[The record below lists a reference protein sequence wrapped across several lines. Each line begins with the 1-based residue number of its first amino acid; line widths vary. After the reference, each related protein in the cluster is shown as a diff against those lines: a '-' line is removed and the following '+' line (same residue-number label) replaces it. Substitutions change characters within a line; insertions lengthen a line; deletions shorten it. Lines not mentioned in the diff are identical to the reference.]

1 MRRELENVSFR
12 RVTCVALSLR
22 HKLGALR
29 PPGEQKQF
37 NNNKKQHSF
46 YLATEW
52 RAQQLQNVSRIVQ
65 SESTHTVTGTTLT
78 RRLTRRAELEGISNT
93 HLKCKFWPLSRP
105 TLHSTLRTVTEL
117 FVSVVLWFKN
127 ESNCCFSVK
136 FTGWLSLLL
145 IVYYRLFLTGL
156 PLPKVRCRVCCSTC
170 LMFLFVH
177 TDKLEFFIT
186 ELRLYFSFQ
195 SIA

>member
-65 SESTHTVTGTTLT
+65 STHTVTQHCDTATDETSGARTDKQHPAAVQILAPVQGNITFNITYRNWTFRQCCSLVQEWIELLFFGEIY
-78 RRLTRRAELEGISNT
+78 RLTFIAVN
-93 HLKCKFWPLSRP
+93 
-105 TLHSTLRTVTEL
+105 
-117 FVSVVLWFKN
+117 
-127 ESNCCFSVK
+127 
-136 FTGWLSLLL
+136 SLLPTFPYGAPASKSSMPR
-145 IVYYRLFLTGL
+145 VLFNL
-156 PLPKVRCRVCCSTC
+156 PHVPVCS
-170 LMFLFVH
+170 H
-177 TDKLEFFIT
+177 G
-186 ELRLYFSFQ
+186 
-195 SIA
+195 